1 MNHQIIDLSE
11 PLLPTKENIE
21 MLANNIVANVLEGNA
36 NPLNVA
42 IQLEAIKKACESAR
56 EKIATPVLNEL
67 QKFGNKTMLLGAK
80 IEQKEVG
87 TKYDFTQSEAWAK
100 YNKQKEAIAEKLK
113 AIEGIAKNVPLG
125 TESSFTDTDTGETF
139 TIVRASK
146 TSTTS
151 FAITLSK

>member
-1 MNHQIIDLSE
+1 MSQLIDLSE

-21 MLANNIVANVLEGNA
+21 ALANNIVANVLDGHA
-36 NPLNVA
+36 NPLNTA
-42 IQLEAIKKACESAR
+42 IQLEAIKKACEAAR
-56 EKIATPVLNEL
+56 EKITEPVLNEL
-67 QKFGNKTMLLGAK
+67 KKHGNKTTLLGAK

-87 TKYDFTQSEAWAK
+87 TKYDFTQSEAWVK
-100 YNKQKEAIAEKLK
+100 LNKQKESITEKLK
-113 AIEGIAKNVPLG
+113 AVEGIAKNVPEG
-125 TESSFTDTDTGETF
+125 TESSFTDTDTGETL